1 MVAASGSAHEKL
13 VKNSGGLVSRETEW
27 RRGRHTT
34 RRLPVWSATTML
46 RPPARACSAA
56 VGARQVNDHGLLRV
70 SERRR
75 RHTFLSIQRLR
86 CHCHNIGRLRGC
98 RGEAD
103 ALCWCGKWKPGVS
116 TGVSR
121 DAVSESERERT
132 VHDGDHV
139 AVREAWKAQRGQCAG
154 GNEETA
160 RCADE
165 PPHSDTATLSTMFTC
180 VCPTLR

>member
-1 MVAASGSAHEKL
+1 MTPRASLLVAASGSAHEKL

-103 ALCWCGKWKPGVS
+103 ALCCCEHKGRCEVPA
-116 TGVSR
+116 SR
-121 DAVSESERERT
+121 RCETR
-132 VHDGDHV
+132 
-139 AVREAWKAQRGQCAG
+139 AVRATHAARRSRRCCTRRRASTARPARRRQRGDWQALG
-154 GNEETA
+154 QG
-160 RCADE
+160 
-165 PPHSDTATLSTMFTC
+165 PP
-180 VCPTLR
+180 